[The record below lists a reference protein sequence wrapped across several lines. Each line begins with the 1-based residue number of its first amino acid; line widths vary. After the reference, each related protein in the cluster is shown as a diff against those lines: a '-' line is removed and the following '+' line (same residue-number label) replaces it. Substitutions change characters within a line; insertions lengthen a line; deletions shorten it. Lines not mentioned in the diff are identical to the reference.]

1 MDRTKAGLYIHVPF
15 CRSKCPYCDFYSLA
29 SKGCTDEYVSALCD
43 EMRTKRR
50 TGEFIPT
57 DEKIA
62 VDTIYFGGGTPS
74 LLSPKQIKMLL
85 TTARECFRVDEKSE
99 ITLECNPSSEGLAE
113 LLSACVDSGVNR
125 ISLGMQSSDN
135 GERKSLG
142 RRGTSQD
149 VENAVSLIRQA
160 GISNISLD
168 VMVGVPGSTE
178 ESLKATLDFALSLD
192 VPHISAY
199 MLKIE
204 EGTYYHRNLHKLSLP
219 TEDETADMYLFMS
232 QYLRE
237 KGFVHYE
244 ISNFC
249 KDGFYSRHNMKYWE
263 GVPYIGLGP
272 SAHSFY
278 NNKRFYFTPDLSAY
292 ICGERA
298 VFDGEGG
305 DEEEAL
311 MLSLRTYKGIS
322 LEKRNEAF
330 MLRIKN
336 YIRHG
341 LGEEKNGRFILTPE
355 GMLVSNAIILGLT
368 ECL

>member
-1 MDRTKAGLYIHVPF
+1 MDRTKAGLYFHIPF

-29 SKGCTDEYVSALCD
+29 AKGCSDEYVNALCH
-43 EMRTKRR
+43 EMRTFER
-50 TGEFIPT
+50 TGEFVKR

-62 VDTIYFGGGTPS
+62 VDTVYFGGGTPS
-74 LLSPKQIKMLL
+74 LLSASQIKRLL
-85 TTARECFRVDEKSE
+85 DTVRECFDVDKNSE
-99 ITLECNPSSEGLAE
+99 ITLECNPSSEGLEGFLA
-113 LLSACVDSGVNR
+113 ACKDAGVNR

-142 RRGTSQD
+142 RRGTASD
-149 VENAVSLIRQA
+149 VEAAVSLARQA
-160 GISNISLD
+160 GIENISLD
-168 VMVGVPGSTE
+168 VMVGVPSSTK

-204 EGTYYHRNLHKLSLP
+204 EGTYYHKNLHKLSLP

-237 KGFVHYE
+237 KGFLHYE

-249 KDGFYSRHNMKYWE
+249 KEGFYSRHNMKYWE
-263 GVPYIGLGP
+263 GVPYIGFGP

-278 NNKRFYFTPDLSAY
+278 DNKRFYFPADLDAF
-292 ICGERA
+292 IKGERA
-298 VFDGEGG
+298 AYDGEGG

-311 MLSLRTYKGIS
+311 MLSLRTCKGIS
-322 LEKRNEAF
+322 LENRSDEF
-330 MLRIKN
+330 MLHIKN

-341 LGEEKNGRFILTPE
+341 LGEEKNGNFVLTPE
-355 GMLVSNAIILGLT
+355 GMLISNAIILQLT
-368 ECL
+368 EKL